1 MPGGGVI
8 PWVQAPRGA
17 SVVAAGAG
25 VWLQRR
31 SRPAGATLAAASP
44 VPVPAWSRVHIFSI
58 HLRCHIR
65 MFGSGRRGC
74 HCPNHND
81 IRPLCVTYGGRATD
95 FKLSLEGPASHNQD
109 APGEGSGDKKE
120 KPLL

>member
-1 MPGGGVI
+1 MPGGRVI
-8 PWVQAPRGA
+8 HWVQAPRGA
-17 SVVAAGAG
+17 SALAAGAG

-31 SRPAGATLAAASP
+31 SRPAGATLAAAPP
-44 VPVPAWSRVHIFSI
+44 VPVLAQRRVHIFSI
-58 HLRCHIR
+58 HLRRRIR
-65 MFGSGRRGC
+65 MFGSGRHDC
-74 HCPNHND
+74 HCWNHND